1 MDYISSLRLPFRSV
15 TLRFA
20 GADILDLGAS
30 HSTNRS
36 DGWQR
41 YFARNTW
48 NAVDMMPELQEVTLV
63 GLPTDALRR
72 KYRDAMLSESLRAN
86 TKPEDKTDRKE
97 EK

>member
-15 TLRFA
+15 TLRLA
-20 GADILDLGAS
+20 GADILNLGAS

-48 NAVDMMPELQEVTLV
+48 NAVDMMPELQKVTLIR
-63 GLPTDALRR
+63 LPTDALRR
-72 KYRDAMLSESLRAN
+72 KYRDATLSESLRAN
-86 TKPEDKTDRKE
+86 TKPKDKTNRKE